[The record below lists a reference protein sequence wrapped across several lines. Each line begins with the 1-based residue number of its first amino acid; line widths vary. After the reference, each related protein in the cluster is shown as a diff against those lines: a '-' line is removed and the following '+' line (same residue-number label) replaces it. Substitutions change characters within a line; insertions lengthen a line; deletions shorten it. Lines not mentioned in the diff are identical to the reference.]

1 MIEMMFGRTAAVLVL
16 GFAVVTS
23 LGACRPEEQG
33 RILEYKKGVYLGN
46 KSLPLSPKT
55 RSMIRD
61 RAWAQSGLGGASLP
75 GAASGTSSGAS
86 KSVRLNRIGGQR
98 AP

>member
-1 MIEMMFGRTAAVLVL
+1 MIEMTFGRTALALVL
-16 GFAVVTS
+16 GLAVVVS

-46 KSLPLSPKT
+46 KSLPLSAKT
-55 RSMIRD
+55 RSAYRA
-61 RAWAQSGLGGASLP
+61 RAWAQAGLGGASLP
-75 GAASGTSSGAS
+75 GAASGTSGGAS
-86 KSVRLNRIGGQR
+86 KSVRLNRISGQR